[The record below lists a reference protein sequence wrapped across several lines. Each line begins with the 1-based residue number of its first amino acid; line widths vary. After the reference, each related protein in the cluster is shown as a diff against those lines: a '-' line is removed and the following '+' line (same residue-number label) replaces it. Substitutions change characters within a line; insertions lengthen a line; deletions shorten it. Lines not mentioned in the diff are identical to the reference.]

1 MITLF
6 KYIDYRKYLKDYY
19 AEKKANTRYFSFRYF
34 ADKAGINSPGFIKDV
49 LEGKR
54 NLTNRAAERFSTAL
68 GLSKKESVFFR
79 HLVMFNQAKSAEVKQ
94 EHYRVIVSMMNLVSE
109 FKIDA
114 DHYSYFDNW
123 YTCVIRELVCMYDFK
138 EDWSLLAKTLRPK
151 IKTKEARD
159 AVLLLLRL
167 KMVKKPKQGPYIQ
180 THSALSS
187 GTESDNMILQARR
200 SFNRAMVEHAL
211 SSIDNLPIDKRNIS
225 GITMGLSKTGY
236 DTMLAELSAFKERII
251 TIANQDRDISGVYQ
265 FNFQLF
271 PLSEDIT
278 HIDKIKRGRKE

>member
-114 DHYSYFDNW
+114 DRYSYFDKW
-123 YTCVIRELVCMYDFK
+123 YTCVVRELICMYDFK

-151 IKTKEARD
+151 INAKDARD
-159 AVLLLLRL
+159 AVSLLLRL
-167 KMVKKPKQGPYIQ
+167 KMIRKQRNGAYTQ

-211 SSIDNLPIDKRNIS
+211 SAIDNLPIDKRNIS

-265 FNFQLF
+265 FNFQVF

-278 HIDKIKRGRKE
+278 RIDEIKRRRKK